1 MEAAMFGVFITI
13 WRNEDGFT
21 AIEYGLAAA
30 FGLILMGQLASQFH

>member
-1 MEAAMFGVFITI
+1 MFGVFIKI
-13 WRNEDGFT
+13 LRDQVGFT

>member
-1 MEAAMFGVFITI
+1 MFGVFIKI
-13 WRNEDGFT
+13 LRDEGGFT